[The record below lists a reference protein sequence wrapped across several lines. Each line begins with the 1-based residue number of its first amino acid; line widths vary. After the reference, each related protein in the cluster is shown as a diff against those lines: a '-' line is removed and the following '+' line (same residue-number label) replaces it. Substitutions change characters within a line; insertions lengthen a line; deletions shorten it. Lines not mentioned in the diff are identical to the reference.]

1 MDSAKTRRY
10 NPSQILVFGSAF
22 IILIGTLLL
31 MTPYATESG
40 EPLSPTDALFTA
52 TSAVC
57 VTGLVVRDTA
67 TTFSTFG
74 ELVILVLIQIGG
86 LGLMTFTTLI
96 AILLGKRIS
105 VKERLILREAMDQ
118 LNLAGIVKLV
128 LYVLIITAVIE
139 GIGSFLLA
147 LRWVP
152 EWGWEKGIYYSVF
165 HAISAFNN
173 AGFDLFG
180 EERQFGSLTLYATD
194 PAVNLV
200 VISLVL
206 LGSLGFVVILELM
219 QYRRSRRL
227 SLHSKLVLAVTG
239 MLVLIGTVL
248 FLLFEWGNPDT
259 LGPLSVPGKVLAGLF
274 QMAATRT
281 SGFLT
286 LDAASLY
293 PSTQFLMILLMFV
306 GGAPNSTAGGIKIT
320 TFAVILLAV
329 WGMMRGRDDVV
340 VFHRRIPHH
349 QVYKALTVT
358 VMSLTLVVIVTVL
371 LLVSGNNHA
380 HFLGALYEAFSA
392 FAINGSSLG
401 LTSRLTAVEKILLV
415 LTMFW
420 GRLGPVT
427 LVYAISRRMTKPPY
441 RYPEEQPL
449 IG

>member
-1 MDSAKTRRY
+1 MDSAKTRSY
-10 NPSQILVFGSAF
+10 NPSQILVFGSALT
-22 IILIGTLLL
+22 ILIGTLLL

-40 EPLSPTDALFTA
+40 EPLPPIDALFTS

-118 LNLAGIVKLV
+118 LNLEGIVKLV
-128 LYVLIITAVIE
+128 LYVLIISAVIE
-139 GIGSFLLA
+139 GIGSLLLA

-152 EWGWEKGIYYSVF
+152 EWGWEKGIYYSIF
-165 HAISAFNN
+165 HAVSAFNN

-180 EERQFGSLTLYATD
+180 DERQFSSLTLYAED
-194 PAVNLV
+194 PLVNLI

-219 QYRRSRRL
+219 QYRRARRL
-227 SLHSKLVLAVTG
+227 SLHSKLVLSVTG
-239 MLVLIGTVL
+239 LVVLIGTAL
-248 FLLFEWGNPDT
+248 FLLFEWGNPST

-274 QMAATRT
+274 QMTATRT

-286 LDAASLY
+286 LDAASFY

-306 GGAPNSTAGGIKIT
+306 GGAPNSTAGGIKVT
-320 TFAVILLAV
+320 TFAVMLLAV

-340 VFHRRIPHH
+340 VFHRRIPHR

-358 VMSLTLVVIVTVL
+358 VMSLTVVVVVTVL
-371 LLVSGNNHA
+371 LLVSGNNPA
-380 HFLGALYEAFSA
+380 HFLASLYEASSS

-401 LTSRLTAVEKILLV
+401 LTSRLTAVEKILLI
-415 LTMFW
+415 LTMFA

-427 LVYAISRRMTKPPY
+427 LVYAISRRTTKPPF

>member
-1 MDSAKTRRY
+1 MDSAKTRSY
-10 NPSQILVFGSAF
+10 NPSQILVFGSALT
-22 IILIGTLLL
+22 ILIGALLL

-40 EPLSPTDALFTA
+40 EPLPPVDALFTA

-96 AILLGKRIS
+96 AVLLGKRIS
-105 VKERLILREAMDQ
+105 VKERLIPREAMDQ
-118 LNLAGIVKLV
+118 LNLEGIVRLV

-152 EWGWEKGIYYSVF
+152 EWGWGKGIYYSVF
-165 HAISAFNN
+165 HAVSAFNN

-180 EERQFGSLTLYATD
+180 DERKFGSLTLYAAD
-194 PAVNLV
+194 PVVNLV
-200 VISLVL
+200 VLSLVL
-206 LGSLGFVVILELM
+206 LGSLGFVVLLELM

-227 SLHSKLVLAVTG
+227 SLHSKLVLTVTG
-239 MLVLIGTVL
+239 LLVLIGTAL
-248 FLLFEWGNPDT
+248 FLLIEWENPDT
-259 LGPLSVPGKVLAGLF
+259 LGPFPAPVKVLAGLF
-274 QMAATRT
+274 LAAASRT

-286 LDAASLY
+286 LDASSLH
-293 PSTQFLMILLMFV
+293 PPTQFLMILLMFV
-306 GGAPNSTAGGIKIT
+306 GGAPNSTAGGIKVT

-329 WGMMRGRDDVV
+329 WGMIRGRDDVV
-340 VFHRRIPHH
+340 VFRRRIPHR

-358 VMSLTLVVIVTVL
+358 VMSLTLVVVVTVL
-371 LLVSGNNHA
+371 LLVSGYHHA
-380 HFLGALYEAFSA
+380 HFLGLLYEASSA

-401 LTSRLTAVEKILLV
+401 LTSRLTTLEKTLLI
-415 LTMFW
+415 LTMFA